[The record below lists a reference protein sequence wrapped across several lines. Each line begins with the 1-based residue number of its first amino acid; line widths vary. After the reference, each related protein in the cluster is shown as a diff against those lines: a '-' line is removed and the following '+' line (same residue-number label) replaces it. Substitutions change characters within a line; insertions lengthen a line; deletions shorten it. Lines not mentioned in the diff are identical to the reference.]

1 MVNIW
6 PSKEQ
11 APGIM
16 TPAICFLCGAY
27 TDAARLFCKSC
38 RGDFARIEQSCPRCG
53 RQVAHGGL
61 VCPSCS
67 AHPPRYDRLI
77 APFHYTYPV
86 SLLIKL
92 LKYNNKIEI
101 SEELGRALADVIR
114 ACGHSLPEA
123 IVPVPLHPLRAMR
136 RGYNQAR
143 EIAVALAVQLQ
154 LPVATGLVR
163 RVRHTQ
169 PQFNLGPVERRRN
182 VRGAFRITHRP
193 RYRSVAIVD
202 DIVTTG
208 TTVNELARALR
219 QAGVKTIEVWAGAR
233 TD

>member
-1 MVNIW
+1 MVNNW

-11 APGIM
+11 SSGIIA
-16 TPAICFLCGAY
+16 PAICFLCGAY

-53 RQVAHGGL
+53 RAMAHGGL

-67 AHPPRYDRLI
+67 AHPPGYDRLI
-77 APFHYTYPV
+77 APFHYSYPV

-101 SEELGRALADVIR
+101 SRELGRALADAVIAR
-114 ACGHSLPEA
+114 GGSLPDA

-143 EIAVALAVQLQ
+143 EIAVALAAQLQ
-154 LPVATGLVR
+154 LPVASGLVR
-163 RVRHTQ
+163 RIRHTR
-169 PQFNLGPVERRRN
+169 PQFDLGPAERRRN
-182 VRGAFRITHRP
+182 VQGAFRLNHRP
-193 RYRSVAIVD
+193 RYHSVAIVD

-208 TTVNELARALR
+208 TTVNELARVLR
-219 QAGVKTIEVWAGAR
+219 RAGVTTIEVWAGAR